1 MKIID
6 KIRVDNSSEL
16 DYDSCNIPRN
26 LEQRWKF
33 QEYETV
39 FAGMMVSKVMSNK
52 LDGKERRLKEGCMT
66 NREESGRYLK
76 NDRYERTQHRKPG
89 RYLPVILLLIWDGL
103 LLYMIVECLIVP
115 VYGAAFVAVISVYL
129 GNKL

>member
-1 MKIID
+1 MKEECI
-6 KIRVDNSSEL
+6 
-16 DYDSCNIPRN
+16 
-26 LEQRWKF
+26 
-33 QEYETV
+33 
-39 FAGMMVSKVMSNK
+39 
-52 LDGKERRLKEGCMT
+52 T

-76 NDRYERTQHRKPG
+76 KDRNDRMRHRKPG
-89 RYLPVILLLIWDGL
+89 RYLPVILLLVWDGL

>member
-1 MKIID
+1 
-6 KIRVDNSSEL
+6 
-16 DYDSCNIPRN
+16 
-26 LEQRWKF
+26 
-33 QEYETV
+33 
-39 FAGMMVSKVMSNK
+39 MSNK
-52 LDGKERRLKEGCMT
+52 PDGKEHRLREESMT

-76 NDRYERTQHRKPG
+76 KDRCERARRGKPG
-89 RYLPVILLLIWDGL
+89 RYLPVILLLVWDGL